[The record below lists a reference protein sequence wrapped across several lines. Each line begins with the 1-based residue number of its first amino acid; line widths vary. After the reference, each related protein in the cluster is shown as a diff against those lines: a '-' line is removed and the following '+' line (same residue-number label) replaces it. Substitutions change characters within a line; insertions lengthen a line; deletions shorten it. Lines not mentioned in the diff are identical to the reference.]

1 MKEFINK
8 IFSNQQVSIEE
19 LSNFIVEYSE
29 LCGIKDTTS
38 QHIQA
43 AIQFIQNG
51 MFDLMYACK
60 NCASKLGLQVV
71 EMWDT
76 KSNQLLYTKIQE
88 NNVENN

>member
-1 MKEFINK
+1 MKDFINK
-8 IFSNQQVSIEE
+8 VFSNQQVTIEE

-29 LCGIKDTTS
+29 LCGIKNTTA
-38 QHIQA
+38 QHIQI
-43 AIQFIQNG
+43 AIQFIQQG

-71 EMWDT
+71 EMKD
-76 KSNQLLYTKIQE
+76 KNGIILYTKIQE

>member
-8 IFSNQQVSIEE
+8 IFSNQQVTIEE
-19 LSNFIVEYSE
+19 LSNFIVEYAE
-29 LCGIKDTTS
+29 MCGIKDTTS
-38 QHIQA
+38 HHVQM

-71 EMWDT
+71 EMKD
-76 KSNQLLYTKIQE
+76 KNGVVLYTKIQE
-88 NNVENN
+88 ENVENN

>member
-1 MKEFINK
+1 MREFINK

-19 LSNFIVEYSE
+19 LSNFIVEYAE

-38 QHIQA
+38 HHVQM

-51 MFDLMYACK
+51 MFDLRYACK

-71 EMWDT
+71 EMKD
-76 KSNQLLYTKIQE
+76 KNGVVLYTKIQE
-88 NNVENN
+88 